1 MSIQIGPQLRVLD
14 SPTELHDA
22 QVRHAK
28 RGLCPSTDPGKVWD
42 NLLAVEILEAIG
54 RKAAILDVGCR
65 SGILL
70 PWLTETGFDDLW
82 GVDTRLPLPPIKA
95 AITRRQPRTL
105 SASLVHLV
113 KHWRHLRRASGER
126 LPFADGQFAAV
137 TCMSVIEHGVNV
149 DRFLEEAYR
158 VLAIGGY
165 LIISTDFW
173 YEPLAR
179 TSRLFGAPDVVFA
192 PVQIESMLRNAARLG
207 FDVPPPPRS
216 DGHGATP
223 MVQFGGQSY
232 TFLLMLLIKAG
243 RGQESAP

>member
-1 MSIQIGPQLRVLD
+1 MGPQLRVLD
-14 SPTELHDA
+14 SPIELRDA
-22 QVRHAK
+22 QLRHTQ
-28 RGLCPSTDPGKVWD
+28 RGLCPSTDPEKVWD
-42 NLLAVEILEAIG
+42 NLLAVEILDSVG

-70 PWLTETGFDDLW
+70 PWLTQTGFDDLW

-95 AITRRQPRTL
+95 AITMRQPGTVA
-105 SASLVHLV
+105 ASLVHLI

-126 LPFADGQFAAV
+126 LPFPDGRFAAV

-179 TSRLFGAPDVVFA
+179 TSRLFGAPDIVFA
-192 PVQIESMLRNAARLG
+192 PHQIETLLRSAARVG
-207 FDVPPPPRS
+207 FEVPPPPRA
-216 DGHGATP
+216 DVNGARQ
-223 MVQFGGQSY
+223 MVKFGGQEY
-232 TFLLMLLIKAG
+232 TFLLMLLIKG
-243 RGQESAP
+243 SRGQEAGT